1 MIRNGKRATHVGALL
16 CLTAFAPLPWSSA
29 ITTGRAVANEVSPLS
44 NRRPIELPTGQGR
57 IIRFDQPVESVM
69 LADPAVANV
78 QVVAPDVVYVYG
90 LKSGST
96 NLIALDEQKRMKGAI
111 RLDVLMPSRS
121 ANQAKNILQ
130 PTSTVDLQFFG
141 ERLVIK
147 GATRSVDEAIDVA
160 NVARTYSPPD
170 QPPLNN
176 ATIPSSHQVNIRVRF
191 AEMSRKDLTAFGINW
206 KVMVDTGNFS
216 FGVGSSGGNLASGGR
231 GLGLNFS
238 NNRVNVDAL
247 VEAMQQN
254 GLLTILAEPNLTAT
268 TGQTASFLAGGEVP
282 VPVPQDRDRI
292 TAEYKPFGVSLSFTP
307 TLLQNN
313 RIGLRVRPEVSAISM
328 AGAVRLGGFELP
340 AFTVRRADT
349 NVEVGSG
356 QTFAIAGLFQRN
368 LSQEV
373 DKFPFLGDVPILG
386 ALFTST
392 RYRRDET
399 ELVILITA
407 YLVKPSSD
415 RLSATPLDRP
425 IPVVRRRPVATAAP
439 VAKGPRADA
448 GAGLVFK

>member
-1 MIRNGKRATHVGALL
+1 MIRNRRLATPVGAWL
-16 CLTAFAPLPWSSA
+16 CLMALASAPWPGA
-29 ITTGRAVANEVSPLS
+29 ISVTRAVANEISPLS
-44 NRRPIELPTGQGR
+44 NARPVELPTGQGR

-69 LADPAVANV
+69 LADPTVANV

-96 NLIALDEQKRMKGAI
+96 NLIALDDQKRMKGAI
-111 RLDVLMPSRS
+111 RLEVLTPARS
-121 ANQAKNILQ
+121 ANQAKNVLQ
-130 PTSTVDLQFFG
+130 PTSTIDLQFFG
-141 ERLVIK
+141 ERLVVR
-147 GATRSVDEAIDVA
+147 GAARSVDEAIDVA

-206 KVMVDTGNFS
+206 RAMVDTGNFS
-216 FGVGSSGGNLASGGR
+216 FGIGSSGGNLARGGR
-231 GLGLNFS
+231 GIGVSFS

-247 VEAMQQN
+247 IEAMQQN

-292 TAEYKPFGVSLSFTP
+292 TADYKPFGVSLSFTP

-313 RIGLRVRPEVSAISM
+313 RIGLRIRPEVSAIST
-328 AGAVRLGGFELP
+328 AGAVRVSGFELP

-349 NVEVGSG
+349 NVELASG

-368 LSQEV
+368 LSQDV

-425 IPVVRRRPVATAAP
+425 TPVLRRQPVATVAP
-439 VAKGPRADA
+439 VTKGPKANA

>member
-1 MIRNGKRATHVGALL
+1 MIRNGDLAKRLRRFFGLAALASALWPGAL
-16 CLTAFAPLPWSSA
+16 SSNLA
-29 ITTGRAVANEVSPLS
+29 AANEVSPLS
-44 NRRPIELPTGQGR
+44 NARPIELPTGQGR

-69 LADPAVANV
+69 LADPTVANI

-96 NLIALDEQKRMKGAI
+96 NLLALDEQKRMKGAI
-111 RLDVLMPSRS
+111 RLEVLTPSRS
-121 ANQAKNILQ
+121 ANQAKRTLQ

-141 ERLVIK
+141 ERLVVR

-176 ATIPSSHQVNIRVRF
+176 ATIPSSHQINIRVRF

-292 TAEYKPFGVSLSFTP
+292 TADYKPFGVSLSFTP

-328 AGAVRLGGFELP
+328 AGAVRVSGFELP

-349 NVEVGSG
+349 NVELASG

-386 ALFTST
+386 TLFTST

-407 YLVKPSSD
+407 HLVKPSSD

-425 IPVVRRRPVATAAP
+425 VRVARRQPVATAVP
-439 VAKGPRADA
+439 VEKGPKAPS
-448 GAGLVFK
+448 GAGLIFK